1 MGTGGAPYHPTES
14 RSMSRPA
21 VLALAV
27 CVLATAAA
35 VVSFARGAWVGI
47 VWVLLAGL
55 TSNMAWYQVRRA
67 RRGSMIAARS
77 AARSAAPVEACR
89 ERTACDACGLCEM
102 KTR

>member
-1 MGTGGAPYHPTES
+1 M
-14 RSMSRPA
+14 RRPA
-21 VLALAV
+21 LLALAV
-27 CVLATAAA
+27 SVLATAAA

-67 RRGSMIAARS
+67 GRGPLIAG
-77 AARSAAPVEACR
+77 RSAAPVAACQ
-89 ERTACDACGLCEM
+89 ERTACDACGVCEM